1 MLTLYF
7 TLMGLR
13 ELINWN
19 QLNLTDINVEDL
31 LNLKKDNVRIF
42 CEVHGAYYERA
53 GVPTQVLTTDKLI
66 KN

>member
-42 CEVHGAYYERA
+42 CDVHGAYYERA
-53 GVPTQVLTTDKLI
+53 GVPTQVI
-66 KN
+66 